1 MRVIGTSPPTLEAE
15 DKVAGRTRYLPDH
28 SVPGMAH
35 AKVLRSPY
43 AHARL
48 LSIDASKAR
57 ALPGV
62 VCVLTRDEVLADPR
76 VEAIYGYVFRD
87 APLVAIDRVRYQ
99 GDIVAVI
106 VAEDA
111 HTAEEALEL
120 VDVEYEELPILLD
133 AEKAMLPDA
142 PLIHERM
149 YPIAPELH
157 PINGTNVCHRSTLET
172 GDVERGFAEADAVF
186 EDVYEAPPVQHCAL
200 ELHAVIADV
209 RDDAMTVWTNCQ
221 APFPLKT
228 ELERIFK
235 RPARVI
241 VSYVGGGFGSKSRD
255 RIESV
260 VAAAAN
266 LAKRPVKLVLTQEE
280 TFLAGYI
287 RPAFKCWI
295 KTGVTREGI
304 ITARSYRFITDV
316 GAYAITGARSANN
329 TLKVSTGPY
338 RIPNAFVECFAVYTN
353 KPPSAPYRGLPT
365 TQHTMAYE
373 SQFDHIAAQLGIDRV
388 EIRKRNLLTDGDI
401 HVTGDLI
408 RSSHVAECL
417 DGAVEALSGPAPA
430 SGEGV
435 LRSLR
440 RSHAGGNLDRILRGR
455 GFGCTIKYTLTPPQ
469 PSVESEAAV
478 ELGTDGRFEVRV
490 ATVNIGQ
497 GSDTTMAQIA
507 AEALGVGLERLRVV
521 HSDTALV
528 PPDSSTT
535 ASRSTYHMGNAVLD
549 AASRLRAE
557 VLEVA
562 SGLLE
567 EESEALRLDD
577 DGVGVAAAPERRVA
591 LDDLVAANGAPLL
604 QHGQCEVGGDYVDD
618 QGRRYPVASTF
629 WTFAA
634 AGAEV
639 EVSRETGQI
648 TLSRVSCAVN
658 VGKAVNPVS
667 VHKQI
672 EGGLGMELGPTLF
685 ERLLW
690 DDDGQ
695 LLTSSLLDYPLPTM
709 STMPRYETALVEPGF
724 PGGPYGAKGMGEV
737 GSVVLPAAVLNAVYD
752 ATGVRFHSVPLH
764 PETVLRALEEAEPSN
779 A

>member
-1 MRVIGTSPPTLEAE
+1 MNVVGSSPPTLEAE
-15 DKVAGRTRYLPDH
+15 DKVAGRTRYLPDQV
-28 SVPGMAH
+28 VPGMAH
-35 AKVLRSPY
+35 AKALRSPY

-48 LSIDASKAR
+48 VSIDASQAR

-76 VEAIYGYVFRD
+76 VENLYGYVFRD
-87 APLVAIDRVRYQ
+87 APLVALDRVRYQ
-99 GDIVAVI
+99 GDIVAVV

-120 VDVEYEELPILLD
+120 IDVEYEELPRLLD
-133 AEKAMLPDA
+133 AEDAMAPGA

-149 YPIAPELH
+149 YPIASELH
-157 PINGTNVCHRSTLET
+157 PIEGTNVCHRSTLET

-200 ELHAVIADV
+200 ELHAVIADL
-209 RDDAMTVWTNCQ
+209 RDDATTVWTNCQ
-221 APFPLKT
+221 APFPLKA

-255 RIESV
+255 RIEAV
-260 VAAAAN
+260 VAAASN
-266 LAKRPVKLVLTQEE
+266 LAKRPVRLVLTQEE

-295 KTGVTREGI
+295 KTGVTRDGV

-329 TLKVSTGPY
+329 TVKVSTGPY

-373 SQFDHIAAQLGIDRV
+373 TQMDRIADELSIDRV
-388 EIRKRNLLTDGDI
+388 EIRKRNLLRDGDV

-408 RSSHVAECL
+408 RSSHVDECL
-417 DGAVEALSGPAPA
+417 DGAVEALSGAAPA
-430 SGEGV
+430 SDAGV
-435 LRSLR
+435 
-440 RSHAGGNLDRILRGR
+440 LRGR

-478 ELGTDGRFEVRV
+478 ELGADGRFEVRV

-507 AEALGVGLERLRVV
+507 AEALGVGLESMRVV

-557 VLEVA
+557 ILEVA
-562 SGLLE
+562 AGLLE
-567 EESEALRLDD
+567 EEPDALRLDGG
-577 DGVGVAAAPERRVA
+577 GVGVASAPERRVA
-591 LDDLVAANGAPLL
+591 LDELVAANGAPLV
-604 QHGQCEVGGDYVDD
+604 QYGQCEVGGEYVDE
-618 QGRRYPVASTF
+618 QGTRYPVASTF

-648 TLSRVSCAVN
+648 TLSKVSCAVN

-685 ERLLW
+685 ERLVW

-709 STMPRYETALVEPGF
+709 STMPGYETVLVEPGF

-764 PETVLRALEEAEPSN
+764 PEAVLRALEEAGEAASG
-779 A
+779 